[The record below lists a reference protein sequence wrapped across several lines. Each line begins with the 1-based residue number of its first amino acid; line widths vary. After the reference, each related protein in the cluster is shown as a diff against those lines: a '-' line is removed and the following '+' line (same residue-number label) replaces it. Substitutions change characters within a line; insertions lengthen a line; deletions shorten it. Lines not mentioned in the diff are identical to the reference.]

1 MFHIQNGIHQHRAV
15 LNCGEIMIDSA
26 TDETISKQEG
36 MKMRKRILRD
46 DHIAGFREY
55 LSVNEKSTV
64 TISKYT
70 RDAARFME
78 FAASRPVDK
87 TLVLEYKNSL
97 INGQYAVTS
106 INSMLASLNSFLKFL
121 GWEELKV
128 RSLRVQHQIFCPE
141 EKELTKEEYF
151 RLLDAARNRPWLHLL
166 IQTIGGTGI
175 RVSEVTYFIKC
186 SLTDP

>member
-1 MFHIQNGIHQHRAV
+1 MFHIQKGMHQPRAV

-26 TDETISKQEG
+26 ADETISKQEG

-87 TLVLEYKNSL
+87 KRQTARQKQYLVGYEKALRQSRDKPIQGVSPQPAQLFARTFYSIEKDIARLADILGHGSIDTTRIYIMATGREHKRKMERTGL
-97 INGQYAVTS
+97 VT
-106 INSMLASLNSFLKFL
+106 
-121 GWEELKV
+121 
-128 RSLRVQHQIFCPE
+128 
-141 EKELTKEEYF
+141 
-151 RLLDAARNRPWLHLL
+151 
-166 IQTIGGTGI
+166 
-175 RVSEVTYFIKC
+175 
-186 SLTDP
+186 

>member
-1 MFHIQNGIHQHRAV
+1 MFHVQNGMHQHRAV

-26 TDETISKQEG
+26 ADKTISKQEG
-36 MKMRKRILRD
+36 MKMRQRILRD

-78 FAASRPVDK
+78 FAASRPVEK
-87 TLVLEYKNSL
+87 TLVL
-97 INGQYAVTS
+97 
-106 INSMLASLNSFLKFL
+106 
-121 GWEELKV
+121 
-128 RSLRVQHQIFCPE
+128 
-141 EKELTKEEYF
+141 
-151 RLLDAARNRPWLHLL
+151 
-166 IQTIGGTGI
+166 QTIGGSGI

-186 SLTDP
+186 SLTGP

>member
-1 MFHIQNGIHQHRAV
+1 MFHIQNGMYQHRAV

-26 TDETISKQEG
+26 ADKTISKQEG

-87 TLVLEYKNSL
+87 TLVL
-97 INGQYAVTS
+97 
-106 INSMLASLNSFLKFL
+106 
-121 GWEELKV
+121 
-128 RSLRVQHQIFCPE
+128 
-141 EKELTKEEYF
+141 
-151 RLLDAARNRPWLHLL
+151 
-166 IQTIGGTGI
+166 QTIGGTGI

-186 SLTDP
+186 SLTGP

>member
-1 MFHIQNGIHQHRAV
+1 MFHIQKGMHQPRAV
-15 LNCGEIMIDSA
+15 LNCGEIIIDPA
-26 TDETISKQEG
+26 ADEKISKQEG

-78 FAASRPVDK
+78 FADSRPVDK

-97 INGQYAVTS
+97 INGKYAVTS
-106 INSMLASLNSFLKFL
+106 INSMLASLNSFFKFL
-121 GWEELKV
+121 GW
-128 RSLRVQHQIFCPE
+128 
-141 EKELTKEEYF
+141 KELTKEEYF

-166 IQTIGGTGI
+166 LQTAASAW
-175 RVSEVTYFIKC
+175 RLIKFF
-186 SLTDP
+186 SYIKNT